1 MAIIPVRDYNPPIL
15 HGQVTFSGGDSGNT
29 TLIVATNYIIEQ
41 WANAVTGQV
50 WFHHRA
56 TTNVNDGI
64 VPTHDLG
71 FKTQYKQFGSTN
83 FKRTLIGN
91 FGTSDAL
98 TNAVNNL
105 RGTISVSSKNTNSF
119 NNKLTPVILKPIKDY
134 AAPPSQLSI
143 SGVAS

>member
-1 MAIIPVRDYNPPIL
+1 MAIIPVQDYNPPIF

-29 TLIVATNYIIEQ
+29 KFIVATNYIIEQ
-41 WANAVTGQV
+41 WVNTLTGQV

-64 VPTHDLG
+64 VPIHDLG

-83 FKRTLIGN
+83 FKRILIGN

-98 TNAVNNL
+98 MNAVNNL
-105 RGTISVSSKNTNSF
+105 RGTISVSSKNTTSF

-134 AAPPSQLSI
+134 AAPPTILSRN
-143 SGVAS
+143 GASF